1 VVVVWQVAATWR
13 ARMLAARD
21 QAYQRLVEESVAT
34 QRRVATD
41 LADVK
46 ARVVEIEKLLREVG

>member
-1 VVVVWQVAATWR
+1 
-13 ARMLAARD
+13 MLAARD
-21 QAYQRLVEESVAT
+21 QAYQRLAEESGAT
-34 QRRVATD
+34 QRHLATD